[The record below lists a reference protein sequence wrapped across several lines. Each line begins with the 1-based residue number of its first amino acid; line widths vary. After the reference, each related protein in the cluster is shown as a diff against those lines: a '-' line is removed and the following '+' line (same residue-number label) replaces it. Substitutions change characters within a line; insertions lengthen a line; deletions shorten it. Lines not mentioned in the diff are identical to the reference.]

1 MKNARRTGDPRA
13 FNNVRGIL
21 NNRRALSTD
30 SRPPDRELFVA
41 SGGQQAE
48 KRLGCRGRL
57 QEHQVEAA
65 ARRLA
70 LLLPASVDAIDLRR
84 PAP

>member
-1 MKNARRTGDPRA
+1 
-13 FNNVRGIL
+13 
-21 NNRRALSTD
+21 
-30 SRPPDRELFVA
+30 LFVA

-70 LLLPASVDAIDLRR
+70 LLPASVDAIDLRR